1 MKHSSESAGN
11 PAFNAVTLL
20 PEHSQEALALSA
32 AAGWNQSGDDWHVML
47 QHGSGVGRRNEEGRL
62 VASIVTL
69 QYGDVAWLAMLLTL
83 QEFRGHGLGT
93 QLFVSALDAARQSAR
108 VTALDAT
115 ELGLPIYRQHGF
127 SPLMVLR
134 RLELRTT
141 LRLNPRTEIAGI
153 QPVAP
158 DDAESAAELDAAVLG
173 LDRRW
178 LIRAL
183 CQQKLN
189 VILTD
194 TEDDSS
200 FLLLRHGR
208 AAYQLGPLYA
218 GSAAT
223 AMRLTE
229 AALAVTAGQRVFVD
243 VSDQQ
248 TEYLNWLTSIGF
260 REQRSFTR
268 MADTQPALQGRRDL
282 LFAMTGPEFG

>member
-1 MKHSSESAGN
+1 MNQSLESAGK
-11 PAFNAVTLL
+11 PAFDAVTLL
-20 PEHSQEALALSA
+20 PEHSQEALALSE
-32 AAGWNQSGDDWHVML
+32 AAGWNQSGDDWQVML
-47 QHGSGVGRRNEEGRL
+47 QHGSGVGRRTEDGRL

-83 QEFRGHGLGT
+83 QKFRGHGLGT
-93 QLFVSALDAARQSAR
+93 ALFVSALDAAHRSAR

-127 SPLMVLR
+127 SPIMVLR
-134 RLELRTT
+134 RLELRTAP
-141 LRLNPRTEIAGI
+141 RLNVRPAIAGI
-153 QPVAP
+153 QPIAP
-158 DDAESAAELDAAVLG
+158 DGVESAAELDAAVLG

-183 CQQKLN
+183 WQRKLN
-189 VILTD
+189 VMLTD
-194 TEDDSS
+194 AEDDSS
-200 FLLLRHGR
+200 LLLLRHGR
-208 AAYQLGPLYA
+208 AACQLGPLYA
-218 GSAAT
+218 GNVAT

-229 AALAVTAGQRVFVD
+229 AALAVANGQPLFVD

-260 REQRSFTR
+260 REQRPFTR
-268 MADTQPALQGRRDL
+268 MADAQPALQGRRDL

>member
-1 MKHSSESAGN
+1 MKHSSESAGT
-11 PAFNAVTLL
+11 PAFRAVTLL

-47 QHGSGVGRRNEEGRL
+47 QHGSGVGRRSREGRL

-134 RLELRTT
+134 RLELRSAP
-141 LRLNPRTEIAGI
+141 RLNVRTEIAGI

-158 DDAESAAELDAAVLG
+158 DGAESAAELDAAVLG

-178 LIRAL
+178 LIHAL
-183 CQQKLN
+183 WQQKRN
-189 VILTD
+189 VMLTD
-194 TEDDSS
+194 AQDDSS

-229 AALAVTAGQRVFVD
+229 AALAVTNGQPVFVD
-243 VSDQQ
+243 VFDQQ
-248 TEYLNWLTSIGF
+248 TEYLNWLRSIGF

-268 MADTQPALQGRRDL
+268 MADTRPALQGRHNV